1 MESQETGLI
10 SIDEFMKV
18 EIIAAKVLTCERV
31 EGTEKLLK
39 LTVHDGKRERVMVA
53 GVAHQYPPE
62 FFIGKTLPIV
72 ANLKPAKVRGILS
85 EGMILAAEDPSGNL
99 SLVLMDKEIAPGSRI
114 H

>member
-1 MESQETGLI
+1 MESQETSLI
-10 SIDEFMKV
+10 SIDEFMRV
-18 EIIAAKVLTCERV
+18 QIVAAKVVSAERV

-39 LTVHDGKRERVMVA
+39 LVVFDGTRERVMVA

-62 FFIGKTLPIV
+62 FFVGKTLPIV

-85 EGMILAAEDPSGNL
+85 EGMILAAEDASGNL
-99 SLVLMDKEIAPGSRI
+99 SVVLMDKEIAPGSRI